1 MADDFPLD
9 VLQGSLHAAE
19 HGQIAVLP
27 LIAMCDRWD
36 IGGLSTAFHS
46 QTGRPTIFI
55 YDGHPGGVGITRMGF
70 ERFERLVADALRLIG
85 ECPCRSGCPSCVQSP
100 KCGNLNEPLNKN
112 GATRAAQAPARLSAR
127 LKPGSLPAEVAVEC
141 SGHCQPPWPCRQC
154 SWRSPP
160 RRQLKPV
167 EGRSPRPRAASRAWS
182 RARRRRPLRPQA
194 GAAPSAAKRRNR
206 ARTSAPQLVGFSVSR
221 SRLYLHGRSV
231 SVRFRIDG
239 RSRLRDV
246 RVYLTRRGARTPAG
260 TIRLG
265 PRPRGR
271 TIAVA
276 LTGVIDG
283 RALDQGAY
291 TVRVAARDS
300 RERRLRIR
308 AGTSSTHELAFLHH
322 RFPIAGRF
330 TYGSSGSRFG
340 APRSGH
346 SHQGQDL
353 AAASGTPLVA
363 PRAGTIEAVQYQARG
378 AGHYVV
384 LDSGDEDRDYV
395 FMHLLSGS
403 VTVREGQSVRTG
415 QRIGAVGSSG
425 ASSGPHLHF
434 EIWTGGGW
442 YTAATRSTRCPT
454 SGPGRAKATNSGRP
468 PPRPPDGSRTT
479 GR

>member
-1 MADDFPLD
+1 MPAMFLALAPA
-9 VLQGSLHAAE
+9 SAAE
-19 HGQIAVLP
+19 AGGGSIAPPAGSEPRVEP
-27 LIAMCDRWD
+27 GA
-36 IGGLSTAFHS
+36 GGGA
-46 QTGRPTIFI
+46 P
-55 YDGHPGGVGITRMGF
+55 YD
-70 ERFERLVADALRLIG
+70 
-85 ECPCRSGCPSCVQSP
+85 
-100 KCGNLNEPLNKN
+100 
-112 GATRAAQAPARLSAR
+112 
-127 LKPGSLPAEVAVEC
+127 
-141 SGHCQPPWPCRQC
+141 
-154 SWRSPP
+154 
-160 RRQLKPV
+160 RRQ
-167 EGRSPRPRAASRAWS
+167 
-182 RARRRRPLRPQA
+182 ARRRA
-194 GAAPSAAKRRNR
+194 AAKPRNR

-246 RVYLTRRGARTPAG
+246 RVYLTRRGARTPAS

-265 PRPRGR
+265 PQPRGR

-363 PRAGTIEAVQYQARG
+363 PRAGTIEAVQYQPAGRG
-378 AGHYVV
+378 TTW
-384 LDSGDEDRDYV
+384 S
-395 FMHLLSGS
+395 
-403 VTVREGQSVRTG
+403 
-415 QRIGAVGSSG
+415 
-425 ASSGPHLHF
+425 
-434 EIWTGGGW
+434 W
-442 YTAATRSTRCPT
+442 TAATRTATTCSCTC
-454 SGPGRAKATNSGRP
+454 SRAR
-468 PPRPPDGSRTT
+468 
-479 GR
+479 